1 METVLASSI
10 PITATL
16 DPQVTITIGDL
27 LCHPLMPPQPIN
39 PELNQDLAKAKT
51 RRVTRARK
59 LPGSSN
65 QLLKLGRRS
74 LWKSLEQRKWMPD
87 KINSSSS
94 RFKME
99 KSCTTLT
106 QMAKRW
112 TPFTLSKSIQKKR
125 KGVSLRTMMM
135 AQKFQ
140 RSLRKSESWL
150 KTRKTRRCVNVFFPS
165 QK

>member
-1 METVLASSI
+1 MRVPTKAGPIHSREALLSGTRPTTYWIEKRARATPRPSKRAPLVAVETVLASSI

-51 RRVTRARK
+51 RRVARARK

-74 LWKSLEQRKWMPD
+74 L
-87 KINSSSS
+87 
-94 RFKME
+94 
-99 KSCTTLT
+99 
-106 QMAKRW
+106 
-112 TPFTLSKSIQKKR
+112 
-125 KGVSLRTMMM
+125 
-135 AQKFQ
+135 
-140 RSLRKSESWL
+140 
-150 KTRKTRRCVNVFFPS
+150 
-165 QK
+165 